1 LAANVA
7 GGVSVVLS
15 WVDSSTNETAFQV
28 TRTDAAGVN
37 VVFTTPARTTTLKTA
52 VGGAVTYTD
61 TTAVPLANYTYT
73 VAAVTSA
80 AGVVPVVTGAVSA
93 PVTASLALLAPT
105 TVSAAQTATGI
116 TVSWTDNANNDIG
129 YQLVRTGG
137 AVSPTTINV
146 SSTAAQKTAT
156 AAARTYIDTT
166 AVAGVSYAY
175 SVATTGGT
183 TAAPVYSAAV
193 ASNAVAALVAAPG
206 APTAV
211 ISTASRVTL
220 SWTDLSTNETGFL
233 IERSTDGG
241 ATFTTVT
248 TLARTA
254 TNTKSTNVAVS
265 YVDNLV
271 APVTQGSYQ
280 YRVTAVNQT
289 GTATNASSAA
299 VVSNLLDF
307 TAPAAPSALVAAA
320 GATGTVSLSW
330 TDNAT
335 NETGFSVQRA
345 SNATFTTGLTTM
357 AVAGATAGTGAAA
370 SYLST
375 GLTKGKAYYFR
386 VAATNLVGAS
396 AYSATATITA
406 P

>member
-1 LAANVA
+1 
-7 GGVSVVLS
+7 
-15 WVDSSTNETAFQV
+15 
-28 TRTDAAGVN
+28 
-37 VVFTTPARTTTLKTA
+37 
-52 VGGAVTYTD
+52 
-61 TTAVPLANYTYT
+61 
-73 VAAVTSA
+73 
-80 AGVVPVVTGAVSA
+80 
-93 PVTASLALLAPT
+93 
-105 TVSAAQTATGI
+105 
-116 TVSWTDNANNDIG
+116 
-129 YQLVRTGG
+129 
-137 AVSPTTINV
+137 
-146 SSTAAQKTAT
+146 
-156 AAARTYIDTT
+156 
-166 AVAGVSYAY
+166 
-175 SVATTGGT
+175 
-183 TAAPVYSAAV
+183 
-193 ASNAVAALVAAPG
+193 
-206 APTAV
+206 
-211 ISTASRVTL
+211 
-220 SWTDLSTNETGFL
+220 
-233 IERSTDGG
+233 
-241 ATFTTVT
+241 
-248 TLARTA
+248 
-254 TNTKSTNVAVS
+254 
-265 YVDNLV
+265 
-271 APVTQGSYQ
+271 
-280 YRVTAVNQT
+280 VTAVNQT